1 MCHNGM
7 TKDSSGARKLVKPPT
22 LQTQSQAG
30 SSLLEVLVAILL
42 VSVGL
47 LGIAGLSGAT
57 FGYNKTAQIRLV
69 GLALVNDY
77 ADRARVNIY
86 GYDRGGYNLT
96 LAATA
101 PTGTPSYAPDALTN
115 TDAGAQAAADNVA
128 TFDRQDFLNAV
139 ASRLPGGDAVVVS
152 TPSGNARD
160 MDVWLLW
167 IEPQAGSAAS
177 ITGSLFNAAQGNCPA
192 TLTPAEAAQYSCMYF
207 KVDL

>member
-1 MCHNGM
+1 MNHDFVCAKSNQAQRSTH
-7 TKDSSGARKLVKPPT
+7 KK
-22 LQTQSQAG
+22 LQTGA
-30 SSLLEVLVAILL
+30 SLLEVLVAILL
-42 VSVGL
+42 ISIGL

-57 FGYNKTAQIRLV
+57 FGYNKTAQVRLV

-86 GYDRGGYNLT
+86 GYDRGRYDIALGD
-96 LAATA
+96 TA
-101 PTGTPSYAPDALTN
+101 PSGTPSYVPDGPTN

-139 ASRLPGGDAVVVS
+139 ADRLPSGEAVVVS
-152 TPSGNARD
+152 SPSGVARD

-167 IEPQAGSAAS
+167 IEPQTTADTST
-177 ITGSLFNAAQGNCPA
+177 ITGSLFTAAQGNCPS
-192 TLTPAEAAQYSCMYF
+192 TLTAAEAALYSCMYF

>member
-1 MCHNGM
+1 M
-7 TKDSSGARKLVKPPT
+7 TKDTSGASAFLTPPT
-22 LQTQSQAG
+22 FQPKRQTG

-42 VSVGL
+42 ISIGL

-57 FGYNKTAQIRLV
+57 FGYNKTAQVRLV
-69 GLALVNDY
+69 GIALVNDY

-86 GYDRGGYNLT
+86 GYDRGGYD
-96 LAATA
+96 LALADAA
-101 PTGTPSYAPDALTN
+101 PTGTPSYSPDAPTT
-115 TDAGAQAAADNVA
+115 TDVGAQAAADNVA
-128 TFDRQDFLNAV
+128 TYDRQDFLNAV
-139 ASRLPGGDAVVVS
+139 ASRLPSGDAVVVT

-167 IEPQAGSAAS
+167 IEPQAGDAAS

-192 TLTPAEAAQYSCMYF
+192 TLTAAQAAQYSCMYF